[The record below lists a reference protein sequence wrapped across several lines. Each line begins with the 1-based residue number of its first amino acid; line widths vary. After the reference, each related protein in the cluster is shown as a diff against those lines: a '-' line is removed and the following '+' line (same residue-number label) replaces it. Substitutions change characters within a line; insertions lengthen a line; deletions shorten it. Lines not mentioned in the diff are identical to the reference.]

1 MIKELL
7 RKIPGA
13 QTLYIN
19 ILYKHNKKIFEK
31 YDTPQKLDNEL
42 RYSDEIK
49 NIIFN
54 KKTYVH
60 NKKKIQQ

>member
-1 MIKELL
+1 MD
-7 RKIPGA
+7 
-13 QTLYIN
+13 YN
-19 ILYKHNKKIFEK
+19 
-31 YDTPQKLDNEL
+31 TPQKLDNEL

-49 NIIFN
+49 NIIIN